1 MAQAGPDTPPKRGPD
16 WDALAAIVASL
27 IGLLALAV
35 AGYTAW
41 IQREQVRAQVWP
53 YLIGGSSSAS
63 NDLIWINKGVGPA
76 IIRSV
81 EVGFDGRSHADW
93 SSVLHALEPK
103 PEGWRQSF
111 LAGNVVS
118 AGETVTWLHFST
130 RSDFDRFMALGQQRG
145 FRVDLCYCSTL
156 GDCWWTRWNRSG
168 REPATHCPALPE
180 SRQFRD

>member
-1 MAQAGPDTPPKRGPD
+1 MAKAEAGESSRRALN

-27 IGLLALAV
+27 IGLVALVV
-35 AGYTAW
+35 AGYTAY

-63 NDLIWINKGVGPA
+63 NDIIWINKGVGPA

-81 EVGFDGRSHADW
+81 EVGFDGRAQQDW
-93 SSVLHALEPK
+93 SSLLGTMEPR
-103 PEGWRQSF
+103 PEGWHQSF

-118 AGETVTWLHFST
+118 AGETVTWLHFSN
-130 RSDFDRFMALGQQRG
+130 RSDFDRFMTHGKQDG
-145 FRVDLCYCSTL
+145 FRVELCYCSTL
-156 GDCWWTRWNRSG
+156 GDCWRTQWNQSA
-168 REPATHCPALPE
+168 REAVPDCPAVPE